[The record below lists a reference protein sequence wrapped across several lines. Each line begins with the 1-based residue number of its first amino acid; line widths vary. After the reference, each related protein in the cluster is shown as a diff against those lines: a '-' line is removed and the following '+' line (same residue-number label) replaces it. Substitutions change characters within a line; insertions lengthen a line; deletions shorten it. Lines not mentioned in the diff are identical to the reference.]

1 MVDPRDDT
9 KNRKTCIV
17 VFKMQVSLWFI
28 IAMAILTFQVNTVK
42 IGLILHLD
50 SLDFLMTCTKVLEK
64 QTEIDNM
71 QIVEII
77 FLHVHKALS
86 RLLLHCSELVMH
98 FNCCCLRTFHVWKNL
113 LLISIWFIRSESVSF
128 DTIVRNNLFPKN
140 RNQ

>member
-1 MVDPRDDT
+1 
-9 KNRKTCIV
+9 
-17 VFKMQVSLWFI
+17 
-28 IAMAILTFQVNTVK
+28 MAILTFQVNTVK

-98 FNCCCLRTFHVWKNL
+98 FNCCCLRTFHV
-113 LLISIWFIRSESVSF
+113 
-128 DTIVRNNLFPKN
+128 
-140 RNQ
+140 